1 MRSCEQLYTII
12 ATAKFSIA
20 PVSAELMYDGLID
33 VIASESSAAI
43 LLASRGELKKK
54 ERNFLGSFLIRRG
67 RGNFSIPKLYNLY
80 FLCPNHFKEIKFT

>member
-1 MRSCEQLYTII
+1 
-12 ATAKFSIA
+12 
-20 PVSAELMYDGLID
+20 MYDGLID

-43 LLASRGELKKK
+43 LLASRGLSKK